1 MASPPSASVFNL
13 RPELEPALPDVAED
27 NQVKTSEKDMGYRKK
42 RNRARKDEYLNKQR
56 ARTIARKRN
65 GEFVLSGARAAL
77 PARVSKENRSTYKL
91 VKSMLLLT
99 TTINDGF
106 AVGFAFRDSDFMH
119 DAEAESLCGA
129 LQLQG
134 SQALDTARIQG
145 FALILMKSCNQCY
158 YDYRGP
164 KGENGDFF
172 KAVKG
177 IIHERGVMGG
187 GLHPKTHSMK
197 AIIASACEAMLTL
210 FVNGRKAYL
219 RDLVDGMEEQ
229 EGVYTNNTRKL
240 IDLVDGWIEWTED
253 ADIEEEKLVDALDDV
268 DVERER

>member
-13 RPELEPALPDVAED
+13 RPELEPVLPYVTED
-27 NQVKTSEKDMGYRKK
+27 TQVKTSENDMGHRKN
-42 RNRARKDEYLNKQR
+42 RNRARKDEYLKKQR
-56 ARTIARKRN
+56 ARTTARKRN

-77 PARVSKENRSTYKL
+77 PARVSKDHRGSYKL

-99 TTINDGF
+99 TTIKDGF
-106 AVGFAFRDSDFMH
+106 TVGFAFRDSDFMH

-134 SQALDTARIQG
+134 SQARDTARIQG
-145 FALILMKSCNQCY
+145 FALILMKSCNQCHG
-158 YDYRGP
+158 DYQSP

-172 KAVKG
+172 KTVKG

-187 GLHPKTHSMK
+187 GLHPKTHSVT
-197 AIIASACEAMLTL
+197 AITASTCEAMLAL

-219 RDLVDGMEEQ
+219 RDLVDGMEKR
-229 EGVYTNNTRKL
+229 EGVYTNNIRKL
-240 IDLVDGWIEWTED
+240 IDLVDRWIEWTED
-253 ADIEEEKLVDALDDV
+253 ADVEEEKLADALG
-268 DVERER
+268 EANMEG